1 MNWRLNMS
9 KLYILVRKDLTPS
22 QTAVQAG
29 HAVAEYLINDPQT
42 WRNSTLIYL
51 GIKNLYHLEKW
62 MNKLIDSNVKFIPWR
77 EPDINNEL
85 TAIASTGSSETFKS
99 LNLL

>member
-1 MNWRLNMS
+1 M
-9 KLYILVRKDLTPS
+9 KLYILVRNDLTPS

-42 WRNSTLIYL
+42 WKNSTLIYL
-51 GIKNLYHLEKW
+51 GINNLMLMEKW
-62 MNKLIDSNVKFIPWR
+62 MYKLDSLGVDYITWR
-77 EPDINNEL
+77 EPDINNEV
-85 TAIASTGSSETFKS
+85 TAIASTGSSEVFKK

>member
-1 MNWRLNMS
+1 MLLS
-9 KLYILVRKDLTPS
+9 KLYIIVRKDLTPS

-29 HAVAEYLINDPQT
+29 HAVAEYLLDDPQT
-42 WRNSTLIYL
+42 WRNETLIYL
-51 GIKNLYHLEKW
+51 GVKNLYHLEKW
-62 MNKLIDSNVKFIPWR
+62 MNKLSDAEIKFIPWR

-85 TAIASTGSSETFKS
+85 TAIASTGSSEFFKK

>member
-1 MNWRLNMS
+1 M

-29 HAVAEYLINDPQT
+29 HAVAEYLLADPQT
-42 WRNSTLIYL
+42 WRNNTLIYL
-51 GIKNLYHLEKW
+51 GVKNLFHLEKW
-62 MNKLIDSNVKFIPWR
+62 MDRLSSNGIDYIPWR
-77 EPDINNEL
+77 EPDINNEV
-85 TAIASTGSSETFKS
+85 TAIASTGSSELFKK